1 MLLKY
6 SPNFL
11 FNSFVSKMSNNLIQT
26 QFPDFI
32 EEVGDDLIIGDEKYL
47 KYNNVAFSYH
57 NKKKQTFPS
66 HSLSLGVSVILFLSY
81 VI

>member
-1 MLLKY
+1 
-6 SPNFL
+6 
-11 FNSFVSKMSNNLIQT
+11 MSNNLIQT

-57 NKKKQTFPS
+57 NKKKKTFPS

>member
-1 MLLKY
+1 
-6 SPNFL
+6 
-11 FNSFVSKMSNNLIQT
+11 MSNNLIQT

-57 NKKKQTFPS
+57 NKKKKLS
-66 HSLSLGVSVILFLSY
+66 HHIRFL
-81 VI
+81 